1 MMYNPIEQ
9 FTIHTKL
16 DLLFKYLDI
25 SISIPFILFSI
36 IIFYIKYTITLD
48 NITFKIN
55 FLILY
60 IYDILAKQ
68 FNTILTI
75 HYTNYLPL
83 IIFSFFYILFMNLLG
98 LIPYSFTITSQII
111 ITLFWST
118 IIMIAVIFIGFY
130 KHKLNFFYLFIPSGV
145 PFILI
150 PFIFIIELISYLSRV
165 FSLSIRLSANMIAGH
180 VLIYIITLFGIKL
193 SILLKLTIVI
203 PILMTILL
211 LEIGVSVIQAYV
223 FTILMTTYIKDSLY
237 LH

>member
-111 ITLFWST
+111 ITLF
-118 IIMIAVIFIGFY
+118 
-130 KHKLNFFYLFIPSGV
+130 
-145 PFILI
+145 
-150 PFIFIIELISYLSRV
+150 
-165 FSLSIRLSANMIAGH
+165 
-180 VLIYIITLFGIKL
+180 
-193 SILLKLTIVI
+193 
-203 PILMTILL
+203 
-211 LEIGVSVIQAYV
+211 
-223 FTILMTTYIKDSLY
+223 
-237 LH
+237 

>member
-1 MMYNPIEQ
+1 
-9 FTIHTKL
+9 
-16 DLLFKYLDI
+16 
-25 SISIPFILFSI
+25 
-36 IIFYIKYTITLD
+36 
-48 NITFKIN
+48 
-55 FLILY
+55 
-60 IYDILAKQ
+60 
-68 FNTILTI
+68 
-75 HYTNYLPL
+75 
-83 IIFSFFYILFMNLLG
+83 
-98 LIPYSFTITSQII
+98 
-111 ITLFWST
+111 
-118 IIMIAVIFIGFY
+118 MIAVIFIGFY